1 MWFGIDVFIYNI
13 IFFYFMNYSF
23 LVLFEERLNNII
35 VWLSNSNLLVI
46 FVIFYWEEL
55 DVSGYR
61 YGFEDKENMRRVL
74 KGIDDFVGDLV
85 YKFKTLGLWE
95 NFNVIIISDYGMI
108 QCFQD
113 RLINLDFCIRRL
125 DYIVIDWI
133 LVVVVFFKIS
143 KEIFS

>member
-108 QCFQD
+108 
-113 RLINLDFCIRRL
+113 
-125 DYIVIDWI
+125 
-133 LVVVVFFKIS
+133 
-143 KEIFS
+143 